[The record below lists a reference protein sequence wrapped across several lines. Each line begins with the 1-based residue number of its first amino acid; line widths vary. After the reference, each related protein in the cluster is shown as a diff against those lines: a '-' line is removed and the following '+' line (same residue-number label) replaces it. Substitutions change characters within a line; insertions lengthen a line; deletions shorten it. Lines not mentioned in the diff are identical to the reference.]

1 MRKLLLGAVVAL
13 VLPAAALAQEST
25 PSPTDLAVKAC
36 STEKSEMGTKQ
47 FKLTYGAVK
56 SMAKAKKACL
66 AKAGI
71 VAETELK
78 NAAKECKAERD
89 AGVDAFNELYG
100 TNVNN
105 RNAYGKCVSGKA
117 KAAIKEATE
126 DRVAAADTCKAMKST
141 DAAGFKT
148 AYGEKKNAFG
158 KCVSATA
165 KELAESEQ
173 TDA

>member
-1 MRKLLLGAVVAL
+1 MRKWLLGAVVAL
-13 VLPAAALAQEST
+13 VLPAAALAHASA

-36 STEKSEMGTKQ
+36 KTEKSEMGTKT
-47 FKLTYGAVK
+47 FKRTYGAVK
-56 SMAKAKKACL
+56 SAATAKKACL

-78 NAAKECKAERD
+78 NAAQECKAERD

-100 TNVNN
+100 TNENN

-117 KAAIKEATE
+117 KAATKEESE
-126 DRVAAADTCKAMKST
+126 DRVSAADTCKTVKT
-141 DAAGFKT
+141 DDAAGFKT

-165 KELAESEQ
+165 KELGESDD